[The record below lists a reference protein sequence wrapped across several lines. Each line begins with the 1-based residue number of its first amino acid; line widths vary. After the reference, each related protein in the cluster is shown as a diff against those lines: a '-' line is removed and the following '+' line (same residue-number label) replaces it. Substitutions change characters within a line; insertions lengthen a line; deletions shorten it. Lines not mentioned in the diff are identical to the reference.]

1 MTANLRRCAAV
12 AVSTLLIAGCTGE
25 PSSSPS
31 SSSAPTTT
39 TTNGAAAVKDFDP
52 AVAQRLDTAINDAM
66 KATNVPGVIVG
77 LWGPDGEYVRTF
89 GVGDKATGAPPKPDF
104 YHRIGSVTKTFTVTG
119 VLQLVDAGK
128 VKLDDPIARYVDGVP
143 KGDRI
148 TLRQLARM
156 QSGLHN
162 YSATEGFQKAL
173 YGDPKRPFTPRELLD
188 FAFSKPNDFEP
199 GQGFEYCNTNTI
211 LLGLTVEKV
220 SGQSLHDYVRDHI
233 LTPLKL
239 SHTSFPTDNTFPEP
253 HAQGYTLDA
262 DDKEVTATDWDPSWG
277 WAAGAMI
284 STLDDMRT
292 WADALASGALLTPET
307 QRERL
312 ETVSAPPLPPQDGY
326 GLGIFDLAGWV
337 GHNGSLPGYQTVVVH
352 LAEMQTTLV
361 IMSNTDIPAGGG
373 EPSTALANAITKI
386 ISPEHVYTLS
396 PEVQAPPPTT
406 KPR

>member
-1 MTANLRRCAAV
+1 MTVNLRWCAAV
-12 AVSTLLIAGCTGE
+12 AVSALLVAGCTGE
-25 PSSSPS
+25 PSSSSS
-31 SSSAPTTT
+31 SSSASPTTT
-39 TTNGAAAVKDFDP
+39 SAAAEKDIDP
-52 AVAQRLDTAINDAM
+52 AVAGHLDTAINDVM
-66 KATNVPGVIVG
+66 KAVNVPGVIVG
-77 LWGPDGEYVRTF
+77 LWGPDGRYVRAF
-89 GVGDKATGAPPKPDF
+89 GVADKATGAPMKPDF
-104 YHRIGSVTKTFTVTG
+104 YHRIGSVTKTFTITG
-119 VLQLVDAGK
+119 VLQLVDEGK

-143 KGDRI
+143 KGDQI

-188 FAFSKPNDFEP
+188 FAFSEPNDFEP
-199 GQGFEYCNTNTI
+199 GQGFEYCNTNTV

-220 SGQSLHDYVRDHI
+220 SGQPLPHYVRDHI
-233 LTPLKL
+233 LDPLKL
-239 SHTSFPTDNTFPEP
+239 GHTSFPTDNAFPEP

-262 DDKEVTATDWDPSWG
+262 EDKEVTATDWNPSWG

-284 STLDDMRT
+284 STLDDMRV
-292 WADALASGALLTPET
+292 WADALAAGTLLSPET
-307 QRERL
+307 QRQRL
-312 ETVSAPPLPPQDGY
+312 DTANAPPLPPQDGY

-352 LAEMQTTLV
+352 LAEKQMTLV

-386 ISPEHVYTLS
+386 VSPDHVYTLS
-396 PEVQAPPPTT
+396 PEVQAPPSTA